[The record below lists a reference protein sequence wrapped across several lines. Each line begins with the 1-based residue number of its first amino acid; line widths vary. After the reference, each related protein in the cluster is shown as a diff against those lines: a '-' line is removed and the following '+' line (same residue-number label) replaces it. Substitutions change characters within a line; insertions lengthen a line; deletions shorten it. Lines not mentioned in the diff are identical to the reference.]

1 MSNLIPINLKS
12 YTFVIILKM
21 ICIKI
26 SSREMEKLKKK
37 KKKKGTHSKCTDIS
51 ASPDGVTCEF
61 QMKGQDGRC

>member
-1 MSNLIPINLKS
+1 
-12 YTFVIILKM
+12 M

-26 SSREMEKLKKK
+26 SSREIEKLEK

-51 ASPDGVTCEF
+51 ASPGGITCEF